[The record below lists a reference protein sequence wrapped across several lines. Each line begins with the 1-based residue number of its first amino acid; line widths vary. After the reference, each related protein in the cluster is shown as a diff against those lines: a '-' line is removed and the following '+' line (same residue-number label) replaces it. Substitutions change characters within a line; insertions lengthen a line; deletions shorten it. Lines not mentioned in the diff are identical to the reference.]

1 MAVPR
6 EAARVGDKPGHG
18 GVYPAPAAGPECPAG
33 AGPARSRDSGSHGRW
48 GDLVLQPLRRSR
60 KLSSALCAGSL
71 SFLLALLVRL
81 VRGEIGRDLE
91 QSKEVAAAAEEE
103 EAAPGAEGGVF
114 PGLRGGAPGGG
125 APLSPWLQPSALLFS
140 LLCAFFWMG
149 LYLLRAGVRLPLAVA
164 LLAAC
169 CGGEALVQIGLGVG
183 EDHLLSLPAAG
194 VVLSCLA
201 AATWLVLR
209 LRLGVL
215 MIALTSAVRTVSLIS
230 LERFKVAWRPYL
242 AYLAGVLGL
251 LLARYVEQILP
262 QSAGA
267 APREHF
273 GSQQIA
279 GTKEDIPVFKRR
291 RRSSSVVSAEMSGC
305 SSKSHRRTSLPC
317 IPREQLMGHSEWDH
331 KRGPRGSQSSGTSIT
346 VDIAV
351 MGEAHGLITDL
362 LADPSL
368 PPNVCTSLR
377 AVSNL
382 LNTQLTFQAIHKP
395 RMNPV
400 SFSENYTCSDSEES
414 SEKDKLA
421 IPKRLRRSLPPGLL
435 RRVSSTWTTTTSAT
449 GLPTLEPAPVRR
461 DRSSSIKL
469 HEASSSSPDS
479 WNNPV
484 MMTLT
489 KSRSFT
495 SSYAVSAANH
505 VNSKK
510 PNRPGALAK
519 ISPLSSP
526 CSSPPQGTP
535 ANSPVSK
542 IAAVRLPESANTT
555 ARQGLGSH
563 RALTCTQSAPD
574 LSPQILPPPVICSS
588 CGRPYP
594 QGNPADGP
602 LDGSSA
608 AIRTPSRT
616 DDTTQVTSDYETNN
630 NSDSSD
636 IVQNEDETECLRE
649 PLRKAA
655 CGPYAPEAMIF
666 LDKPILAP
674 EPLVMDNLDSIM
686 EQLNTWNFPI
696 FDLVEKIGRKCGRI
710 LSQVSYRL
718 FEDMGLFEAFKIP
731 VREFMNYFHAL
742 EIGYREIPYHNRI
755 HATDVLHAVWYL
767 TTQPIPGHSTVIND
781 HGSASDSDSD
791 SGFTH
796 GHMGYV
802 FSKMYNMPDDKYGCL
817 SGNIPALEL
826 MALYVAAAM
835 HDYDHPGRTNAF
847 LVATSAPQAVLY
859 NDRSVLENHH
869 AAAAWNLF
877 MSRPEYNFLV
887 NLDHVEFKHFRF
899 LVIEAIL
906 ATDLKKHFDFVAK
919 FNAKVNDDV
928 GIDWTNENDRL
939 LVCQMCIKLAD
950 INGPAKCKELH
961 LQWTEGIVNEFY
973 EQGDEEASLG
983 LPISPFMDRSAPQ
996 LANLQESFISHIV
1009 GPLCNSYDSAGLMP
1023 GKWVEGSDESGDT
1036 DDPEEEE
1043 EEEAPNEEETCE
1055 NNESPRKKT
1064 FKRRKIYC
1072 QITQHLLQNHKM
1084 WKKVIEE
1091 EQRLAG
1097 LENPSLDPSPQQHSS
1112 DQIQAI
1118 REEEEEKGK
1127 PRGEEIPTAEQN
1139 Q

>member
-1 MAVPR
+1 MEVPAEAVR
-6 EAARVGDKPGHG
+6 GGDEEDRG
-18 GVYPAPAAGPECPAG
+18 GV
-33 AGPARSRDSGSHGRW
+33 SRAHPTWPRVVP
-48 GDLVLQPLRRSR
+48 VLLPLRRSR
-60 KLSSALCAGSL
+60 KLFWALCAGSL
-71 SFLLALLVRL
+71 SLLLAVLVRP
-81 VRGEIGRDLE
+81 VRAENGRELGPRSQE
-91 QSKEVAAAAEEE
+91 AVAAQEEAEEE
-103 EAAPGAEGGVF
+103 KKEEEKEEEEEEVEEEAVPGAEGGVF
-114 PGLRGGAPGGG
+114 PGVQGGAPGGG
-125 APLSPWLQPSALLFS
+125 ARLSPWLQPWALLLS
-140 LLCAFFWMG
+140 VLGAFFWMG
-149 LYLLRAGVRLPLAVA
+149 LYLRRAGVRLPLAA
-164 LLAAC
+164 TLLAAC
-169 CGGEALVQIGLGVG
+169 CGGEALVQLGLGVG
-183 EDHLLSLPAAG
+183 EDRLLSLPAAG

-209 LRLGVL
+209 LRLRPGVL
-215 MIALTSAVRTVSLIS
+215 MLALTSAVRTVALVS
-230 LERFKVAWRPYL
+230 LERFQVAWRPYL
-242 AYLAGVLGL
+242 AYLAGVLGI

-262 QSAGA
+262 QSPVA
-267 APREHF
+267 APREPL
-273 GSQQIA
+273 GSQRTA
-279 GTKEDIPVFKRR
+279 GTKEEIPVLRRR
-291 RRSSSVVSAEMSGC
+291 RRSSSVVSAAMSGC
-305 SSKSHRRTSLPC
+305 GSKSHRRTSLPC

-331 KRGPRGSQSSGTSIT
+331 KRGPRGSQEVCGFAPYLRHTMELLKVSKDKRALKFIKKRVGTHIRT
-346 VDIAV
+346 K
-351 MGEAHGLITDL
+351 
-362 LADPSL
+362 
-368 PPNVCTSLR
+368 R
-377 AVSNL
+377 
-382 LNTQLTFQAIHKP
+382 K
-395 RMNPV
+395 
-400 SFSENYTCSDSEES
+400 SEELS
-414 SEKDKLA
+414 NVLTA
-421 IPKRLRRSLPPGLL
+421 RLRKSLPPGLL

-461 DRSSSIKL
+461 DRSASIKL
-469 HEASSSSPDS
+469 HDAPASSTVNPDS
-479 WNNPV
+479 WSSPV
-484 MMTLT
+484 IMTLT

-505 VNSKK
+505 VKAKK
-510 PNRPGALAK
+510 QNRPGALAK
-519 ISPLSSP
+519 ISPLQSP
-526 CSSPPQGTP
+526 CSSPLQGTP
-535 ANSPVSK
+535 ASSPVSK
-542 IAAVRLPESANTT
+542 IPTVQFPESTETT
-555 ARQGLGSH
+555 AKHGPSSH
-563 RALTCTQSAPD
+563 RTLTYTQSAPD
-574 LSPQILPPPVICSS
+574 LSPPILDPPVLCSS
-588 CGRPYP
+588 CGRPYS
-594 QGNPADGP
+594 QGTPTDGP
-602 LDGSSA
+602 LEKSGEA
-608 AIRTPSRT
+608 TRTSSRT
-616 DDTTQVTSDYETNN
+616 DDTAQVTSDYETNN

-636 IVQNEDETECLRE
+636 ILQNEDEAECSRE
-649 PLRKAA
+649 SLRKTLA
-655 CGPYAPEAMIF
+655 CGTYGPEAMIF

-674 EPLVMDNLDSIM
+674 EPLIMDNLDSIM

-696 FDLVEKIGRKCGRI
+696 FDLVENIGRKCGRI

-742 EIGYREIPYHNRI
+742 EIGYRDIPYHNRI

-767 TTQPIPGHSTVIND
+767 TTQPIPGLSTVVND
-781 HGSASDSDSD
+781 PGSASDSDSD

-796 GHMGYV
+796 GHIGYV
-802 FSKMYNMPDDKYGCL
+802 FSKMYNAADDKYGCL

-877 MSRPEYNFLV
+877 MSRPEYNFLT

-906 ATDLKKHFDFVAK
+906 ATDLKKHFDFVTK

-1023 GKWVEGSDESGDT
+1023 GKWVEDSDESGDT

-1043 EEEAPNEEETCE
+1043 ETAAGNEEETCE
-1055 NNESPRKKT
+1055 NNESPKKKT

-1091 EQRLAG
+1091 EQRPSSTAG
-1097 LENPSLDPSPQQHSS
+1097 TSPDQSTQQHPSE
-1112 DQIQAI
+1112 QIQAI
-1118 REEEEEKGK
+1118 EEEEEEKGK
-1127 PRGEEIPTAEQN
+1127 PRGEETPAPKPDQ
-1139 Q
+1139 

>member
-1 MAVPR
+1 MALTSDP
-6 EAARVGDKPGHG
+6 ASVGGKSSRSLGEKKS
-18 GVYPAPAAGPECPAG
+18 PAAGVGSDCNGYCYSDGKHQQPGTQPGQKE
-33 AGPARSRDSGSHGRW
+33 DSTCQLCW
-48 GDLVLQPLRRSR
+48 GDLVLQKIWSSR
-60 KLSSALCAGSL
+60 KLSSAVCAGSL
-71 SFLLALLVRL
+71 SFLLALVVRL
-81 VRGEIGRDLE
+81 VRGEIGCNLE
-91 QSKEVAAAAEEE
+91 EKEVVAAAEETAAAAAGG
-103 EAAPGAEGGVF
+103 EAA
-114 PGLRGGAPGGG
+114 GL
-125 APLSPWLQPSALLFS
+125 PLPPAGLPSSSSFQLTPWLHPIALLFS
-140 LLCAFFWMG
+140 LMCVFFWMG
-149 LYLLRAGVRLPLAVA
+149 LYLLRAGVRLHTAAL

-169 CGGEALVQIGLGVG
+169 CGGEAIVQIGFAVG
-183 EDHLLSLPAAG
+183 EDHLLSFTATG

-201 AATWLVLR
+201 TVTWLVLK
-209 LRLGVL
+209 LRQGVL
-215 MIALTSAVRTVSLIS
+215 MIALTSAVRTTSLVS
-230 LERFKVAWRPYL
+230 LERIKVAWRPYL
-242 AYLAGVLGL
+242 VYLFGLLGI
-251 LLARYVEQILP
+251 LLARYADQLLP
-262 QSAGA
+262 HSGA
-267 APREHF
+267 AQHREVS
-273 GSQQIA
+273 GAQLA
-279 GTKEDIPVFKRR
+279 KEEVPVFKRR
-291 RRSSSVVSAEMSGC
+291 RRSSSMISPEMSSC
-305 SSKSHRRTSLPC
+305 SNKTHRRTSLPC

-331 KRGPRGSQSSGTSIT
+331 KRGSRGSQSSGTSIT

-395 RMNPV
+395 RVNPLM
-400 SFSENYTCSDSEES
+400 SFSENYTCSDSEECP
-414 SEKDKLA
+414 EKGEKLA
-421 IPKRLRRSLPPGLL
+421 IPKRLRKSLPPGLL

-461 DRSSSIKL
+461 DRSGSIKP
-469 HEASSSSPDS
+469 HESSSSSTDP
-479 WNNPV
+479 WNSSV
-484 MMTLT
+484 LMAIT
-489 KSRSFT
+489 KSRSF
-495 SSYAVSAANH
+495 SASYAMSATNH
-505 VNSKK
+505 LNSKRQSRQGIP
-510 PNRPGALAK
+510 PN
-519 ISPLSSP
+519 ISPLTSP
-526 CSSPPQGTP
+526 CHSPIQGTP
-535 ANSPVSK
+535 ATSPTGKTSSVQFPDPTDTDTKQTLKPHKVLAS
-542 IAAVRLPESANTT
+542 
-555 ARQGLGSH
+555 
-563 RALTCTQSAPD
+563 TQSAPD
-574 LSPQILPPPVICSS
+574 LSEQIMGPPVVCIS
-588 CGRPYP
+588 CGRPYS
-594 QGNPADGP
+594 QIGSGTGALERGDGTTHA
-602 LDGSSA
+602 L
-608 AIRTPSRT
+608 SRT
-616 DDTTQVTSDYETNN
+616 DDPAQATSDYETN

-636 IVQNEDETECLRE
+636 IVQNEDETDCSKDQM
-649 PLRKAA
+649 RKGSV
-655 CGPYAPEAMIF
+655 CRTYAPETIMLHPLI
-666 LDKPILAP
+666 PP
-674 EPLVMDNLDSIM
+674 E
-686 EQLNTWNFPI
+686 
-696 FDLVEKIGRKCGRI
+696 
-710 LSQVSYRL
+710 VSYRL

-731 VREFMNYFHAL
+731 EREFMNYFHAL
-742 EIGYREIPYHNRI
+742 ECGYREIPYHNRI

-767 TTQPIPGHSTVIND
+767 TTQPIPGLPTVIND

-791 SGFTH
+791 SGITH

-802 FSKMYNMPDDKYGCL
+802 FSKMYTPADESYGCL
-817 SGNIPALEL
+817 AGNIPALEL

-906 ATDLKKHFDFVAK
+906 ATDLKKHFDFVAR

-950 INGPAKCKELH
+950 INGPAKCKDLH

-996 LANLQESFISHIV
+996 LAHLQESFISHIV

-1023 GKWVEGSDESGDT
+1023 GKWVEDSDESGDT
-1036 DDPEEEE
+1036 DEQEEEE
-1043 EEEAPNEEETCE
+1043 TAEMETCE
-1055 NNESPRKKT
+1055 NSESRKKK

-1084 WKKVIEE
+1084 WKKVIEDE
-1091 EQRLAG
+1091 ERIAEAEKQG
-1097 LENPSLDPSPQQHSS
+1097 LEQSTLHQSS
-1112 DQIQAI
+1112 EQIQAI

-1127 PRGEEIPTAEQN
+1127 PKGEEEEDTAIELN

>member
-1 MAVPR
+1 MAVPG
-6 EAARVGDKPGHG
+6 EAARVGGKPSPG
-18 GVYPAPAAGPECPAG
+18 GVSPALAASPGCPRR
-33 AGPARSRDSGSHGRW
+33 AGPASPRGSGCRGCW

-60 KLSSALCAGSL
+60 KLSWALGAGSL
-71 SFLLALLVRL
+71 PLLLALLVRL
-81 VRGEIGRDLE
+81 VRAELDCDPE
-91 QSKEVAAAAEEE
+91 QPGAAAAAAA
-103 EAAPGAEGGVF
+103 AAPGAEGGVF
-114 PGLRGGAPGGG
+114 PGPRGGAPRGG
-125 APLSPWLQPSALLFS
+125 APRSPWLQPSAALLFS

-149 LYLLRAGVRLPLAVA
+149 LYLLRAGVRPPRAVA

-209 LRLGVL
+209 LRLRLGVL
-215 MIALTSAVRTVSLIS
+215 MIALTSAVRTVSLLS

-242 AYLAGVLGL
+242 AYLAGVLGI

-262 QSAGA
+262 PA

-273 GSQQIA
+273 GSQLIA
-279 GTKEDIPVFKRR
+279 GTKEDTPVFKRR
-291 RRSSSVVSAEMSGC
+291 RRSSSVVSGEMSGC

-382 LNTQLTFQAIHKP
+382 LSTQLTFQAIHKP
-395 RMNPV
+395 RVSPII

-461 DRSSSIKL
+461 DRSASIKL
-469 HEASSSSPDS
+469 HESPLSSAVNPDS

-489 KSRSFT
+489 KSRPP

-505 VNSKK
+505 AKMKK
-510 PNRPGALAK
+510 QTLPDALAK

-526 CSSPPQGTP
+526 CASPIQGTP
-535 ANSPVSK
+535 TSSPVSK
-542 IAAVRLPESANTT
+542 ISAVHFPESSEIT
-555 ARQGLGSH
+555 AKQGPSSQ
-563 RALTCTQSAPD
+563 RALSYYTQSAPD
-574 LSPQILPPPVICSS
+574 LSSQTLTSSVLCRS
-588 CGRPYP
+588 CGRPYS
-594 QGNPADGP
+594 QANPADGP
-602 LDGSSA
+602 LEKGSA

-616 DDTTQVTSDYETNN
+616 DDAAQVTSDYETNN

-636 IVQNEDETECLRE
+636 IVQNEDETGCTRE
-649 PLRKAA
+649 PLRKVSA
-655 CGPYAPEAMIF
+655 CGTYTPETMIF

-686 EQLNTWNFPI
+686 DQLNTWNFPI
-696 FDLVEKIGRKCGRI
+696 FDLMEKIGRKCGCI

-731 VREFMNYFHAL
+731 IREFMNYFHAL
-742 EIGYREIPYHNRI
+742 EIGYRDIPYHNRI

-767 TTQPIPGHSTVIND
+767 TTQPIPGLSTVIND

-791 SGFTH
+791 SGCTH

-802 FSKMYNMPDDKYGCL
+802 FSKMYSVPDSKYGCL

-887 NLDHVEFKHFRF
+887 HLDHVEFKHFRF

-919 FNAKVNDDV
+919 FNAKVNDEV

-1023 GKWVEGSDESGDT
+1023 GKWVDSSDESGDT

-1043 EEEAPNEEETCE
+1043 EVATEEETWE

-1064 FKRRKIYC
+1064 FKRRKVYC

-1097 LENPSLDPSPQQHSS
+1097 LEKQALDQPAPQHSS

-1127 PRGEEIPTAEQN
+1127 QKAEEIPAPQPN